1 VNIDVRK
8 LPSIK
13 VINFINS
20 YLDVEYTNEESELY
34 KNRAIYLA
42 SAEFRVLKASEGV
55 LRGILAG
62 FLGDKTH

>member
-1 VNIDVRK
+1 MNIDVRK
-8 LPSIK
+8 LASIK

-20 YLDVEYTNEESELY
+20 YLDVDYTNEESELF
-34 KNRAIYLA
+34 KNRSIYLA
-42 SAEFRVLKASEGV
+42 SAEFRVIKPSEGV

>member
-1 VNIDVRK
+1 M
-8 LPSIK
+8 
-13 VINFINS
+13 INFINS